1 MSTPATPECFP
12 CPHCNAANVLE
23 PVSVVRGDD
32 KEALEALFRGDLNKA
47 ECQNCE
53 KPFLY
58 ESPLLFRDD
67 ETRRL
72 IYFVPESMCEDRQ
85 KAIDHVTELESLV
98 LSDLEDN
105 ERPVCRLTT
114 DRRSLIEKIAVLRN
128 DLDDRLIE
136 YVKYQLFQH
145 SDGLDHNQHQLLF
158 DFANASDEYLAFLC
172 FDRKTGKPSYAL
184 QFEIEDYA
192 KLAEWFLGEG
202 AEQLDRLFPNAWVQV
217 DELFLS

>member
-1 MSTPATPECFP
+1 MTTADPECFP
-12 CPHCNAANVLE
+12 CPHCGAANVLE
-23 PVSVVRGDD
+23 PTSVVRADN

-47 ECQNCE
+47 DCQSCE

-67 ETRRL
+67 KARRL
-72 IYFVPESMCEDRQ
+72 IYFVPESMCQNRQ
-85 KAIDHVTELESLV
+85 QAIDHVAELESVIFADLP
-98 LSDLEDN
+98 SDQ
-105 ERPVCRLTT
+105 RPVCRLTT

-145 SDGLDHNQHQLLF
+145 SDGLTHQQHQLLF
-158 DFANASDEYLAFLC
+158 DFANATEEALSFLC
-172 FDRKTGKPSYAL
+172 FDRKTGKPVYAL
-184 QFEIEDYA
+184 QFEREDYE
-192 KLAEWFLGEG
+192 KLAQWFLGEG

-217 DELFLS
+217 DELYLS